1 MYASVVAAQPICLQ
15 RDRSNLIVGK
25 RVVIIGW
32 GKMSLSSVRS
42 PEMQYLEMPLSSWDM
57 CLRVY
62 GSSGALDSQK
72 SIGKLDRFSYKI
84 R

>member
-1 MYASVVAAQPICLQ
+1 M
-15 RDRSNLIVGK
+15 GK

-72 SIGKLDRFSYKI
+72 SIGELANDLNKNGFDDLLF
-84 R
+84 